1 MANFSH
7 TETAELQRGFC
18 KRSGTAAFSGRLRNI
33 HQGELTAVRLDSP
46 VDRREAQLTSSAA
59 TSNRIHALH
68 LPAQFF
74 PLLAMNLIADNFP
87 PHWLWGLWLLVAL
100 LGLLIARRARWR
112 MLGDATN
119 LNIFLAATVAVLG
132 LWLIKTGIK
141 PGLNFHLIGA
151 TALTLM
157 FRPLF
162 ALFSIGLITAAIS
175 LWQGEYAAFSVNWL
189 IMGVVPVAVS
199 WGIYTLTDR
208 KLPNHLFIYIF
219 LNAFFGSALAIIA
232 VGLASTIFVALSGAY
247 PVNYLLE
254 NYLPFFLLISFSEAF
269 ITGMLITMMVI
280 YKPEWVATFDDKRY
294 LLDK

>member
-1 MANFSH
+1 
-7 TETAELQRGFC
+7 
-18 KRSGTAAFSGRLRNI
+18 
-33 HQGELTAVRLDSP
+33 
-46 VDRREAQLTSSAA
+46 
-59 TSNRIHALH
+59 
-68 LPAQFF
+68 
-74 PLLAMNLIADNFP
+74 MNLVAANIP
-87 PHWLWGLWLLVAL
+87 PHWLWGLWLLAAA
-100 LGLLIARRARWR
+100 LGLLIARRAGWR
-112 MLGDATN
+112 MLLDQAN
-119 LNIFLAATVAVLG
+119 LNIFLAATVCVLG

-162 ALFSIGLITAAIS
+162 ALFSLALLTAAIS
-175 LWQGEYAAFSVNWL
+175 IWHGEYAAFPANWL

-199 WGIYTLTDR
+199 WGIFALVDR

-219 LNAFFGSALAIIA
+219 INAFFGAALAAIA
-232 VGLASTIFVALSGAY
+232 VGLAATGFIALSGVY
-247 PVNYLLE
+247 PIDYLLE
-254 NYLPFFLLISFSEAF
+254 EYLPYFFLIAFSEAF